1 MHQVLI
7 VGGSEEDRKAYKK
20 VVEEQPL
27 LTVMASVPSFAEALT
42 ILAEHR
48 NMLVLLEG
56 EIDELVSFFQLLRAQ
71 QEEEPIVIALAPAG
85 TAKNAERVM
94 KLGVFDYLVLP
105 VQPDRLNMA
114 LESYVKWRKV
124 TDGKAVLSQQWLDQT
139 RAKLILDRVDAPDKK
154 GIQKRTLQYL
164 FQTLQQSEEPLNVAQ
179 LAESTNL
186 SVPTI
191 SRYTRYLLKTEQI
204 TYELQYQAAGRPV
217 KLFRLKEK
225 VLQ

>member
-7 VGGSEEDRKAYKK
+7 VGGSEEDRKAYKL
-20 VVEEQPL
+20 VVEEQPQ

-56 EIDELVSFFQLLRAQ
+56 EIDELAFFFQLLRAQ
-71 QEEEPIVIALAPAG
+71 QEEEPVAIALAPAG
-85 TAKNAERVM
+85 TAKDAERVM

-105 VQPDRLNMA
+105 VHPERLQMA
-114 LESYVKWRKV
+114 LESFVKWRKAA
-124 TDGKAVLSQQWLDQT
+124 DGKAVLSQQWLDQT